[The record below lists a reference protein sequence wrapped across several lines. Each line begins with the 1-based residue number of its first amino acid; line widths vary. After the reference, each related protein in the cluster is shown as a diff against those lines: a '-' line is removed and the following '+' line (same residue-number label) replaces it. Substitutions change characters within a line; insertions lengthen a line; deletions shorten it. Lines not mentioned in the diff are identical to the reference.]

1 VTVRVC
7 VCAMGIDLPPLIC
20 RRAHILFVF
29 VAYSGVQLVLTVHM
43 KNMAGVL
50 SVAGTSNPSWAPEFT
65 PAFWR
70 GPCCSSL

>member
-1 VTVRVC
+1 MTVRVC

-29 VAYSGVQLVLTVHM
+29 VAYSGVQLVL

-50 SVAGTSNPSWAPEFT
+50 SVAGASNPSWAPEFT
-65 PAFWR
+65 PAFWW
-70 GPCCSSL
+70 GPYCSSL